1 MKIPVLYRK
10 RLIPAECLLLKDDI
24 VLHRD
29 EKTIVTKWN
38 TIRPKKSLDHGYSCY
53 LLDRGVKVSKFY
65 DRENHLVCWYCDIVS
80 HTYEKATDTYVFTD
94 LLADVLVYPNGT
106 FKVVDLDELAD
117 ACDQGL
123 LSPHFFLTRCAS
135 STGCSPRSTRV
146 TSFPWADFGGA
157 GIALR
162 KYIDKP
168 KQLALHKGQ
177 IPVYL
182 KADKVIHLLQI
193 QGLFL

>member
-65 DRENHLVCWYCDIVS
+65 DMENHLVCWYCDIVS

-123 LSPHFFLTRCAS
+123 LSPSLLSDTLRQLNWLLTQIYQGNFFSLGR
-135 STGCSPRSTRV
+135 
-146 TSFPWADFGGA
+146 
-157 GIALR
+157 
-162 KYIDKP
+162 
-168 KQLALHKGQ
+168 
-177 IPVYL
+177 
-182 KADKVIHLLQI
+182 LLEEQES
-193 QGLFL
+193 LYANT